1 MPTSALHKIRPRRAD
16 FMDISNGSYEIIP
29 IEVMISLGPMWASAP
44 TGAQLNDK
52 FSLNLASVY
61 HRIQEMPNVALAT

>member
-29 IEVMISLGPMWASAP
+29 IEGMISLGPMWASAP
-44 TGAQLNDK
+44 TGAQLNDN
-52 FSLNLASVY
+52 FPY
-61 HRIQEMPNVALAT
+61 DR